1 MKQYSN
7 RQEFRYDADNVF
19 SHFPEAQQRM
29 TMRPSVW
36 WNTTVLIVILYL
48 YVTMVQYIR
57 AAEISS
63 TTGAMRAKQY
73 YSGEKLSQY
82 RTREDP
88 DEELDIA
95 SVESEPHHQVT
106 ICLSILNSRSI
117 LVGLKTA

>member
-1 MKQYSN
+1 
-7 RQEFRYDADNVF
+7 
-19 SHFPEAQQRM
+19 M

-95 SVESEPHHQVT
+95 SVESEPHHQPHHQVT